1 VRESLVFTA
10 KAQKREG
17 SRRKAKDKNC
27 QSKNCK
33 RCVGRL
39 SAILPRRRKNA
50 KVREEK
56 LKTRIAKAR
65 TAKDVLVDYQLFYRE
80 DAKARRFAKK
90 RQQI

>member
-1 VRESLVFTA
+1 MRWSTISYFTA

-27 QSKNCK
+27 KSKNCK

-39 SAILPRRRKNA
+39 SVILPRRRKGA

-56 LKTRIAKAR
+56 ATDLKAKNI
-65 TAKDVLVDYQLFYRE
+65 KN
-80 DAKARRFAKK
+80 K
-90 RQQI
+90 